1 MIRTETPRGF
11 ENLCDIGSWPARS
24 YRSVRSLSS
33 HTWLKR
39 VLGWSFRNQSWKVP
53 ERGHPGATTWLRT
66 VTRSLVKW
74 NAGKSTTGVRR
85 VLGPESL
92 AIPEAGNTPATARQ
106 AAAAPRSRDIRTCP
120 PYTRRA
126 CNGARR
132 SRVLLGTEGSRRR
145 RFVVTCVRIRVSSPP
160 DHWQSIGGRFECVRN
175 VA

>member
-74 NAGKSTTGVRR
+74 NAGKSTTGVRW
-85 VLGPESL
+85 VLGARVARHPGGREHGGDG
-92 AIPEAGNTPATARQ
+92 EAG
-106 AAAAPRSRDIRTCP
+106 
-120 PYTRRA
+120 RR
-126 CNGARR
+126 
-132 SRVLLGTEGSRRR
+132 GTEEPGHPH
-145 RFVVTCVRIRVSSPP
+145 VPTLHPP
-160 DHWQSIGGRFECVRN
+160 GV
-175 VA
+175 